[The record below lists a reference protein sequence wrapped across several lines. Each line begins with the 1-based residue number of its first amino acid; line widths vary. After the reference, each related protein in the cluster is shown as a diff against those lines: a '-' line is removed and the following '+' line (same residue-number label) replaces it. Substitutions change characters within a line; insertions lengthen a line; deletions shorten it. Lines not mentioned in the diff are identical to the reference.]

1 MRKAF
6 PGSLVRGCAVLFL
19 SLVALTAVEAG
30 KPRIVTGEAVSADGT
45 KIAYTARGARGP
57 ALVFVHGWTGDAG
70 VWDAQVD
77 VFSLRYRVI
86 TLDLAGHGK
95 SAGTRKEWTIPRFG
109 EDVLAVLKALKVR
122 HAVLVGHS
130 MGGPVIL
137 EAARMATGGEVA
149 ALVPVDTLHK
159 LDRSMSPEQVQA
171 FVGILKKDF
180 AVGCRDVL
188 APHLFALGTDPAL
201 KTKILDKMTAA
212 PPETAVPAMESLLK
226 WDPRGWAGS
235 LSCPVRAINADLA
248 PTDTEANRKFIK
260 DFEVV
265 VLKGRGHYPMMEAPE
280 EFNRALQQVLDRLF
294 LKD

>member
-1 MRKAF
+1 MAKTS
-6 PGSLVRGCAVLFL
+6 PGSLVRGFAVLLL

-30 KPRIVTGEAVSADGT
+30 KPRIVRGEAVSADGT
-45 KIAYTARGARGP
+45 KIAYAVRGTRGP
-57 ALVFVHGWTGDAG
+57 ALVFVHGWTGDSS

-77 VFSLRYRVI
+77 VFAPRCRVI

-95 SAGTRKEWTIPRFG
+95 SAGTRKAWTIPRFG
-109 EDVLAVLKALKVR
+109 EDVLAVLKALKLR

-130 MGGPVIL
+130 MGGPVVL

-171 FVGILKKDF
+171 FVGLLKKDF
-180 AVGCRDVL
+180 AAGCRDVL
-188 APHLFALGTDPAL
+188 APHLFAPGTDPAL
-201 KTKILDKMTAA
+201 KAKILDQMAAA

-235 LSCPVRAINADLA
+235 LSCPVRAVNGDLA
-248 PTDTEANRKFIK
+248 PTDIEANRRFIK
-260 DFEVV
+260 DYEVV

-280 EFNRALQQVLDRLF
+280 EFNRVLRQLLDRLF
-294 LKD
+294 LKE